1 MNTGTPT
8 VLVLGGTGFLG
19 RHIAAG
25 FAATGAEV
33 VPSAR
38 HGANRVDLTAADP
51 GPLAALLRDVRPD
64 VVVNASGRA
73 WAAGAQE
80 MAAANCDAVATL
92 AAALAELP
100 APPRLI
106 HLGSVHEYG
115 PGTVGAGTREDHEPA
130 PVTDYGRSKLGGT
143 RAVLDA
149 VRTEGLDAIVLR
161 LANVCGPGTHR
172 GSLLGAVGARLAEA
186 LAAAGPAADP
196 ADPLELRL
204 APLRAHRDF
213 VDVRDVVDAVLAA
226 AGAPRQAHPVINIGS
241 GAARPMRRIIDRLV
255 ALSGLPVRI
264 VEDAGD
270 PLRTDAE
277 WQQLDITRARRVLN
291 WSPARDLDTSLSDL
305 LGAART
311 ELTTQTATERKT

>member
-1 MNTGTPT
+1 MNTGAPA

-25 FAATGAEV
+25 FAAVGARV
-33 VPSAR
+33 VPAAR
-38 HGANRVDLTAADP
+38 HGATRVDLTAADP

-73 WAAGAQE
+73 WGAGVEE
-80 MAAANCDAVATL
+80 MSAANRDAVATL

-100 APPRLI
+100 GRPRLI

-115 PGTVGAGTREDHEPA
+115 PGTVGAGTGEDHEPA

-149 VRTEGLDAIVLR
+149 VRTKELDAIVLR
-161 LANVCGPGTHR
+161 LANVCGPGTPR
-172 GSLLGAVGARLAEA
+172 GSLLGSVAARLAEA
-186 LAAAGPAADP
+186 HAAAGAAAEP
-196 ADPLELRL
+196 VELRL

-213 VDVRDVVDAVLAA
+213 VDVRDVVDAVLTAA
-226 AGAPRQAHPVINIGS
+226 RTPRPAHPVLNIGS

-264 VEDAGD
+264 VEDTGD
-270 PLRTDAE
+270 PRRTDAE
-277 WQQLDITRARRVLN
+277 WQQLDITRARRVLC

-305 LGAART
+305 LDAARA
-311 ELTTQTATERKT
+311 ELTTQTVIERKS

>member
-1 MNTGTPT
+1 MNSGAPT

-19 RHIAAG
+19 RHITAG
-25 FAATGAEV
+25 FAAAGAQV

-38 HGANRVDLTAADP
+38 HGAHRVDLTAADP
-51 GPLAALLRDVRPD
+51 GPLAALLRDVRPG

-73 WAAGAQE
+73 WGAGAEE
-80 MAAANCDAVATL
+80 MAAANCDAVVTL

-100 APPRLI
+100 APPRLV

-186 LAAAGPAADP
+186 QVAAGPTADP
-196 ADPLELRL
+196 VELRL

-213 VDVRDVVDAVLAA
+213 VDVRDVVDAVLTA
-226 AGAPRQAHPVINIGS
+226 AGAPRQDHPVINIGS
-241 GAARPMRRIIDRLV
+241 GAARPMRRIVDRLV
-255 ALSGLPVRI
+255 ALSGLQVRI

-270 PLRTDAE
+270 PRRTDAE
-277 WQQLDITRARRVLN
+277 WQQLDITRARRVLK

-311 ELTTQTATERKT
+311 ELTTQTAMERKT